1 MSLAREVEQ
10 VAGGEVAIPE
20 DLTVRV
26 EQDGQGA
33 VLVLTGEL
41 DLASGETFSDRLQ
54 AVEAGRPEL
63 ITLDLSGLRFLDSS
77 GLALVVRAHTR
88 ARNEGR
94 RLVIIPGP
102 PQVQRVFDIT
112 GLNTVLELEDGR

>member
-1 MSLAREVEQ
+1 VGQ

-20 DLTVRV
+20 DLTVQV
-26 EQDGQGA
+26 EQDGQRA

>member
-10 VAGGEVAIPE
+10 VAGGEAAIPE

-26 EQDGQGA
+26 EQGGQGA

-41 DLASGETFSDRLQ
+41 DLASGETFSDRLK

-112 GLNTVLELEDGR
+112 GLNTVLEFEDGR

>member
-88 ARNEGR
+88 ARNECR

-112 GLNTVLELEDGR
+112 GLNTVLEFEDGR

>member
-41 DLASGETFSDRLQ
+41 DLASGETFLDRLQ

>member
-41 DLASGETFSDRLQ
+41 DLASSETFSDRLQ